1 MNSFWIL
8 LLGIL
13 WYVFVYFVYA
23 KILDKKIVEPDNSNQ
38 TPAHSLNDGV
48 DYIPSPTPVLFGH
61 HFSSIAGAGP
71 IVGPILAYALF
82 GWGAALLW
90 ILLGT
95 AFIGITHDYFS
106 LMTSV
111 RNKGVSITEISE
123 KVISPTAKWMFSIFV
138 WLSLVLVIA
147 VFAVITAK
155 TLESKPEIALPT
167 LGLIILAII
176 FGVAV
181 YRLKWKLLPSTII
194 AWFILFILVDLGYKY
209 PVVASYNTWF
219 YIFLIYSFIASSI
232 PVWLLLQPRDY
243 LSMTILFVGLFIG
256 YLGMFI
262 LHPQI
267 NGPIHTTFISK
278 GTSLVPMLFVIIA
291 CGAISGFHSLV
302 ASGTTSKQL
311 DKETHGKII
320 GVGGMISEGVLA
332 LLVLMLVS
340 SALFWKSAPS
350 SLSNF
355 VFQNLIKNGPI
366 VTFGNAFGRAASSLG
381 IPLKVGIAF
390 GILMLN
396 AFVLTTLDTAV
407 RLSRFVFQEALVKNN
422 KILSNRWVAGFIGVF
437 FAYILAAT
445 KSWNVIWPIFG
456 SANQLIAALS
466 LFTVTAYFVGFKKP
480 KLYSFIPAIF
490 MWIVTESA
498 LLYLLIFKYI
508 KGIGKNLGD
517 TILSIVAIILVVL
530 GGIVGLEAIKAIR
543 EKTSLPANN

>member
-1 MNSFWIL
+1 MNAVWIL
-8 LLGIL
+8 LLGII
-13 WYVFVYFVYA
+13 WYLFVYFVYA
-23 KILDKKIVEPDNSNQ
+23 KVVDKKVVVPDDSRK
-38 TPAHSLNDGV
+38 TPAYTLNDGV
-48 DYIPSPTPVLFGH
+48 DYVPSPTPVLFGH

-71 IVGPILAYALF
+71 IVGPILAYSLF

-95 AFIGITHDYFS
+95 AFIGIIHDYLS

-111 RNKGVSITEISE
+111 RNEGLSITEISG
-123 KVISPTAKWMFSIFV
+123 KTISPTAKWMFSIFV
-138 WLSLVLVIA
+138 WLSLILIIA

-155 TLESKPEIALPT
+155 TLESKPEIAIPT
-167 LGLIILAII
+167 LGLIVLALL
-176 FGVAV
+176 FGLAV
-181 YRLKWKLLPSTII
+181 YRLKWKLVPSTIV
-194 AWFILFILVDLGYKY
+194 AWIILFILVDLGYKY
-209 PVVASYNTWF
+209 PIVASFNTWF

-243 LSMTILFVGLFIG
+243 LSMTILFVGLFVG
-256 YLGMFI
+256 YLGMFF
-262 LHPQI
+262 LHPEI

-278 GTSLVPMLFVIIA
+278 GTPLVPMLFVIIA

-302 ASGTTSKQL
+302 ASGTSSKQL
-311 DKETHGKII
+311 KKESHGKII

-340 SALFWKSAPS
+340 SALFWGKAPS
-350 SLSNF
+350 ALSKF
-355 VFQNLIKNGPI
+355 VFQDLMKQGPI
-366 VTFGNAFGRAASSLG
+366 VTFGNAFGRAVHALG
-381 IPLKVGIAF
+381 IPLNIGVAF

-396 AFVLTTLDTAV
+396 AFVLTSLDTSV

-422 KILSNRWVAGFIGVF
+422 KFLSNRWMAGFIGVF

-480 KLYSFIPAIF
+480 KLYSYIPALF
-490 MWIVTESA
+490 MWFVTESA
-498 LLYLLIFKYI
+498 LFYLLFFKYI
-508 KGIGKNLGD
+508 KGFGKNIGD
-517 TILSIVAIILVVL
+517 TILSLVAITLFLL
-530 GGIVGLEAIKAIR
+530 GLTVGIEAIKAI
-543 EKTSLPANN
+543 NNKKGLEG